1 MIGELPSA
9 LEVCGKRYGINADYR
24 NILRIID
31 AMNDER
37 LTDRSKLLVC
47 VRRLYTEP
55 VPQEY
60 LFEAYKK
67 AKWFIDGGSAGN
79 AGRKES
85 VRLVDFEQDEPMLFA
100 ALNSAAREETRALPF
115 MHWWTFLGLYISLP
129 PDSLF
134 ARVVQIRSKL
144 AKKKKL
150 EKWEDEFYRAN
161 KELIDLKRL
170 YSPEQQAEVDRL
182 NEILG

>member
-1 MIGELPSA
+1 MIGELPTA
-9 LEVCGKRYGINADYR
+9 LEIGGKKYAINADYR
-24 NILRIID
+24 NIFRIID

-37 LTDRSKLLVC
+37 LTNYSKRLVC
-47 VRRLYTEP
+47 VRRLYSEP
-55 VPQEY
+55 VPQEH
-60 LFEAYKK
+60 LPEAYQK
-67 AKWFIDGGSAGN
+67 AKWFIDGGRAGSAS
-79 AGRKES
+79 RKES
-85 VRLVDFEQDEPMLFA
+85 VRLVDFEQDEPLLFA

-115 MHWWTFLGLYISLP
+115 MHWWTFLVLYISLP

-134 ARVVQIRSKL
+134 ARVVRIRSKL

-161 KELIDLKRL
+161 KELIDLKKI